1 MSEHRTVRYVVFTLI
16 VIATWQLVH
25 YVIDDS
31 FIFPSLFETLYYLI
45 KNLQDPNQLL
55 LNSIKGSVGVLI
67 ECMGLAIITVF
78 VLLLFTTTFKIVK
91 EFFIYLCAII
101 NPVPTFAWFPIFLI
115 LLGYDRTT
123 LYSLTVFCVSGFA
136 LVQLIGQIE
145 TAKSVWEDQ
154 VINLK
159 FNIVES
165 LVYVYFPALLPAMLS
180 TVKNMFNQMFR
191 ILFAV
196 ETFFG
201 LLGGGYSIGG
211 LMTEYKGAF
220 ETTELFSVLLFVM
233 MFGLFVNVLLEF
245 AYKKSKIRIDHAV
258 KN

>member
-1 MSEHRTVRYVVFTLI
+1 MVFTAI
-16 VIATWQLVH
+16 VIALWQLVH
-25 YVIDDS
+25 FVIGDS
-31 FIFPSLFETLYYLI
+31 LIFPSITETFEYLI
-45 KNLQDPNQLL
+45 KNLQDPNKLL

-67 ECMGLAIITVF
+67 ECMLLAIVTVF
-78 VLLLFTTTFKIVK
+78 LLLTLTTMSNLIKQ
-91 EFFIYLCAII
+91 FFQFLCAVI

-145 TAKSVWEDQ
+145 TAKNTWEDQ
-154 VINLK
+154 TINLN
-159 FNIVES
+159 FNIWQS
-165 LVYVYFPALLPAMLS
+165 LLYVYLPALLPAVLS

-233 MFGLFVNVLLEF
+233 MFGLFVNVLFDL
-245 AYKKSKIRIDHAV
+245 AYKKSKLKVDYAI

>member
-1 MSEHRTVRYVVFTLI
+1 MLEHKTVRYIVFTII
-16 VIATWQLVH
+16 VIAIWQLV
-25 YVIDDS
+25 YFIVNDNL
-31 FIFPSLFETLYYLI
+31 IFPSLFETFEYLI

-67 ECMGLAIITVF
+67 ECMGLAMLTVF
-78 VLLLFTTTFKIVK
+78 FILILTTTFKIIK

-115 LLGYDRTT
+115 MLGYDRTT

-136 LVQLIGQIE
+136 LIQLIGQIE
-145 TAKSVWEDQ
+145 AARNIWEEQ
-154 VINLK
+154 VENLK
-159 FNIVES
+159 FNILQS
-165 LVYVYFPALLPAMLS
+165 LVYVYLPALLPAVLS

-233 MFGLFVNVLLEF
+233 IFGLFVNVILEY
-245 AYKKSKIRIDHAV
+245 AYQISKRKI
-258 KN
+258 KNVTAS

>member
-1 MSEHRTVRYVVFTLI
+1 MLEHKTVRYVVFTII
-16 VIATWQLVH
+16 VIAIWQLV
-25 YVIDDS
+25 YFFINDS
-31 FIFPSLFETLYYLI
+31 LIFPSLFETLEYLI

-67 ECMGLAIITVF
+67 ECMGLAILTVF
-78 VLLLFTTTFKIVK
+78 LILILTTTFKIIK

-115 LLGYDRTT
+115 MLGYDRTT

-136 LVQLIGQIE
+136 LIQLIGQIE
-145 TAKSVWEDQ
+145 AARNIWEEQ
-154 VINLK
+154 VENLK
-159 FNIVES
+159 FNILQS
-165 LVYVYFPALLPAMLS
+165 LVYVYLPALLPAVLS

-233 MFGLFVNVLLEF
+233 IFGLFVNVILEY
-245 AYKKSKIRIDHAV
+245 AYQISKRKI
-258 KN
+258 KNVTAS